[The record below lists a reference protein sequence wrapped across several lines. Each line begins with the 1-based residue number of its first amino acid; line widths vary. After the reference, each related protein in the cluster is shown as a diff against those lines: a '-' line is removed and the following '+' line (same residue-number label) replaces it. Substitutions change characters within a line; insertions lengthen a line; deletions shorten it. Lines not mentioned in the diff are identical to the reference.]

1 MEYLFPHLRMRI
13 TTLHGFLE
21 RLPHSQ
27 LIILK
32 FSGAGALAAS
42 GGCQLLRPIFANVM
56 LCKNNNNP
64 VCGQRASTEC
74 LMHWDLE
81 VMTPVIMDEETAT

>member
-13 TTLHGFLE
+13 TTLQGFLQ

-42 GGCQLLRPIFANVM
+42 GG
-56 LCKNNNNP
+56 
-64 VCGQRASTEC
+64 
-74 LMHWDLE
+74 
-81 VMTPVIMDEETAT
+81 